1 MFCHLLL
8 KKLFEKLG
16 KKMIKAEVEAKANQS
31 EQKNSAKF
39 DNRKFIKWNGEL
51 WWITKPRCKFRKDF
65 YQNLVCIRI
74 FPFLHSSIKLILCK
88 EWKSIIWKA
97 GITYILPRSRTIT
110 YLISVADIL
119 DVRSGTRH
127 YFSIDRK
134 CAYRHQISILH
145 FTVRDC
151 SIDAFK

>member
-51 WWITKPRCKFRKDF
+51 
-65 YQNLVCIRI
+65 
-74 FPFLHSSIKLILCK
+74 
-88 EWKSIIWKA
+88 
-97 GITYILPRSRTIT
+97 
-110 YLISVADIL
+110 
-119 DVRSGTRH
+119 
-127 YFSIDRK
+127 
-134 CAYRHQISILH
+134 
-145 FTVRDC
+145 
-151 SIDAFK
+151 